1 METKHTKIQTYE
13 PDNCLKQ
20 GYGSAIKE
28 IFHELIYNKW
38 LIYQLFKRDFSAMY
52 KQSFIG
58 LLWIFIMPI
67 LNVGLFAMLGNSG
80 IFNFGEINVPYP
92 IYAVLGLSFW
102 QIFANGIIACG
113 GSLTA
118 VGDMVMRIK
127 FSKKCVVIAAIGRGI
142 VTFLVQILLITALF
156 IYFQILP
163 SKGALL
169 LPILAIPIVIFTLG
183 FGLIIALLNS
193 IVRDTGNLLAAV
205 ISFYMYLTPIL
216 YAKPKTGLLLKLT
229 QINPMHYFIA
239 AGRDM
244 VLTGHLTEPVG
255 YFFSCLFAL
264 IVFFIGLMVFHL
276 TETRIT
282 ERI

>member
-1 METKHTKIQTYE
+1 MGSKSSIVQTYE

-20 GYGSAIKE
+20 GYIAAIKE
-28 IFHELIYNKW
+28 IFNELFYNKW

-58 LLWIFIMPI
+58 FLWIFIMPI
-67 LNVGLFAMLGNSG
+67 LNVGLFAMLGQSG
-80 IFNFGEINVPYP
+80 IFNFGKIDVPYP
-92 IYAVLGLSFW
+92 IYAVLGLAFW
-102 QIFANGIIACG
+102 QIFANGMIACG

-127 FSKKCVVIAAIGRGI
+127 FSKKCVVIASIGRGI
-142 VTFLVQILLITALF
+142 VTFLVQLVLIIALF
-156 IYFQILP
+156 IYFQMVP

-169 LPILAIPIVIFTLG
+169 MPLFAIPIAILTLG
-183 FGLIIALLNS
+183 LGMIVALLNS
-193 IVRDTGNLLAAV
+193 IVRDTGNLLGALL
-205 ISFYMYLTPIL
+205 SFYMYLTPIL
-216 YAKPKTGLLLKLT
+216 YAKPEVGILHHLSN
-229 QINPMHYFIA
+229 INPMYYFIA

-244 VLTGHLTEPVG
+244 VLTGHLAEPEG
-255 YFFSCLFAL
+255 FIYSCVFAV
-264 IVFFIGLMVFHL
+264 IVFFVGIMIFHL

>member
-1 METKHTKIQTYE
+1 MESKHTHIQTYE

-20 GYGSAIKE
+20 GYFAAIKE
-28 IFHELIYNKW
+28 IFNELFYNKW

-58 LLWIFIMPI
+58 FLWIFIMPI
-67 LNVGLFAMLGNSG
+67 LNVGLFAMLGQSG
-80 IFNFGEINVPYP
+80 IFNFGSLNVPYP
-92 IYAVLGLSFW
+92 IYAILGLAFW
-102 QIFANGIIACG
+102 QIFANGMIACG

-142 VTFLVQILLITALF
+142 VTFLVQLILIVILF
-156 IYFQILP
+156 IFFKVVP

-169 LPILAIPIVIFTLG
+169 MPLFAIPIIILTLG
-183 FGLIIALLNS
+183 FGLIVALLNS
-193 IVRDTGNLLAAV
+193 IVRDTGNLLGALL
-205 ISFYMYLTPIL
+205 SFYMYLTPIL
-216 YAKPKTGLLLKLT
+216 YAKPKTGILNYLAH
-229 QINPMHYFIA
+229 INPMYYFIA
-239 AGRDM
+239 SGRDII
-244 VLTGHLTEPVG
+244 LTGKLSEPVG
-255 YFFSCLFAL
+255 FFYSCVFAV
-264 IVFFIGLMVFHL
+264 IVFFVGLMVFHL